1 MAYGPK
7 NLREPDNFFF
17 LSCPLSKAFLTLQ
30 LFRIT
35 GRVFYEKSGEDI
47 FFMKKRTILIL
58 LIAAAVLAAGIF
70 YFLSD
75 SFTSGNG
82 KLMKAEAVAAPLFMY
97 GLPVDS
103 FDVVQDK
110 IGNNEFLADILL
122 KHHVDYPTIT
132 RLAHSTR
139 EVFDV
144 RKIRYGNKYTL
155 LLNHDSLA
163 RARYFIYEISPVD
176 FVIYDLGDTI
186 HARLGAKEVAVVID
200 TASGIINSSLW
211 NALIANG
218 DDPNLANE
226 LSEIYAWT
234 IDFFGI
240 QKGDSYKA
248 IYERRLVDGENIGI
262 GRVLAA
268 NMNHYG
274 KDIHAF
280 YFVQNEQGDYFDEK
294 ANSLR
299 RAFLKAPLKF
309 KRISSG
315 FSNSRMHPILKIRRP
330 HHGVDYAADHG
341 TPVVAIG
348 DGVVEFAKWDNGG
361 GGRAVKIKHNS
372 TYTTLYMHLSK
383 YGAGIQAGT
392 RVKQGQIVG
401 YVGSSGMATG
411 PHLDFRVYRNGKPI
425 DPTKMESP
433 PAHPVDTAYRQQFYA
448 ECEKWMHILHN
459 IPFAE
464 SDSLLTAL

>member
-1 MAYGPK
+1 M
-7 NLREPDNFFF
+7 
-17 LSCPLSKAFLTLQ
+17 Q
-30 LFRIT
+30 
-35 GRVFYEKSGEDI
+35 
-47 FFMKKRTILIL
+47 KRSILII
-58 LIAAAVLAAGIF
+58 LIAAAVIAAGI
-70 YFLSD
+70 YFFVKD
-75 SFTSGNG
+75 SFFQAGEG
-82 KLMKAEAVAAPLFMY
+82 LEQAEIIAPPRFLY

-110 IGNNEFLADILL
+110 VRNNEFLSEILL

-132 RLAHSTR
+132 RLANATR
-139 EVFDV
+139 GVFDV
-144 RKIRYGNKYTL
+144 RKIRYGNNYTL
-155 LLNHDSLA
+155 LLSNDSLA
-163 RARYFIYEISPVD
+163 KARYFIYEISPID

-200 TASGIINSSLW
+200 TASGVINSSLW
-211 NALIANG
+211 NALVDNG

-240 QKGDSYKA
+240 QKGDSYKVV
-248 IYERRLVDGENIGI
+248 YERRLVDGENIGI

-268 NMNHYG
+268 NMNHHG

-280 YFVQNEQGDYFDEK
+280 YFVQNEQGDYYDDE

-315 FSNSRMHPILKIRRP
+315 FTHSRMHPILKIRRP
-330 HHGVDYAADHG
+330 HLGVDYAAERG
-341 TPVVAIG
+341 TPVVSIG
-348 DGVVEFAKWDNGG
+348 DGVVVFAKWDNGG
-361 GGRAVKIKHNS
+361 GGRAVKIKHNG

-383 YGAGIQAGT
+383 YGAGIKGGA

-401 YVGSSGMATG
+401 YVGSSGLATG
-411 PHLDFRVYRNGKPI
+411 PHLDFRVYRNGQAT
-425 DPTKMESP
+425 DPTKLESP
-433 PAHPVDTAYRQQFYA
+433 PAHPVDAAYRQQFFA
-448 ECEKWMHILHN
+448 ERDKWMRVLHN
-459 IPFAE
+459 IPTTGT
-464 SDSLLTAL
+464 DSLTSWPVVTNTTLSEK

>member
-1 MAYGPK
+1 MQK
-7 NLREPDNFFF
+7 R
-17 LSCPLSKAFLTLQ
+17 S
-30 LFRIT
+30 
-35 GRVFYEKSGEDI
+35 I
-47 FFMKKRTILIL
+47 FIII
-58 LIAAAVLAAGIF
+58 IAVAVAAAGIY
-70 YFLSD
+70 YFFSD
-75 SFTSGNG
+75 SPISGG
-82 KLMKAEAVAAPLFMY
+82 SKLTKAETVVAPRFLY
-97 GLPVDS
+97 DLPVDS

-110 IGNNEFLADILL
+110 IGKNEFLADILL
-122 KHHVDYPTIT
+122 KHHVDYPTIN
-132 RLAHSTR
+132 RLANAAR

-163 RARYFIYEISPVD
+163 KARYFIYEISPVD

-200 TASGIINSSLW
+200 TASGIINTSLW
-211 NALIANG
+211 NALIDNG

-240 QKGDSYKA
+240 HKGDSYTV

-268 NMNHYG
+268 NMNHFG
-274 KDIHAF
+274 KDLPAF
-280 YFVQNEQGDYFDEK
+280 YFVQNEQGDYFDEE

-299 RAFLKAPLKF
+299 RTFLKAPLKF

-315 FSNSRMHPILKIRRP
+315 FSYSRMHPILKYRRP
-330 HHGVDYAADHG
+330 HLGVDYAADHG
-341 TPVVAIG
+341 TPVVSIG

-361 GGRAVKIKHNS
+361 GGRAVKIKHNG

-383 YGAGIQAGT
+383 YGAGIKGGAH
-392 RVKQGQIVG
+392 VKQGQVVG

-433 PAHPVDTAYRQQFYA
+433 PAHPVDTAYRQEFFAQRD
-448 ECEKWMHILHN
+448 KWRSVLRN
-459 IPFAE
+459 IPVTEA
-464 SDSLLTAL
+464 DSLLTTL

>member
-1 MAYGPK
+1 M
-7 NLREPDNFFF
+7 
-17 LSCPLSKAFLTLQ
+17 Q
-30 LFRIT
+30 
-35 GRVFYEKSGEDI
+35 
-47 FFMKKRTILIL
+47 KRSILIIFL
-58 LIAAAVLAAGIF
+58 AAVVIAGGI
-70 YFLSD
+70 YFSISD
-75 SFTSGNG
+75 TGFQGGERLNKVET
-82 KLMKAEAVAAPLFMY
+82 VAAPRLMY

-103 FDVVQDK
+103 FDIVQDK
-110 IGNNEFLADILL
+110 VQNNEFLADILL
-122 KHHVDYPTIT
+122 KHHVDYPTIA
-132 RLAHSTR
+132 RLAHATR
-139 EVFDV
+139 GVFDV

-155 LLNHDSLA
+155 LLNHDTLA

-186 HARLGAKEVAVVID
+186 HARLGAKEVAIVID

-211 NALIANG
+211 NALIGNG

-240 QKGDSYKA
+240 QKGDSYKVV
-248 IYERRLVDGENIGI
+248 YERRLVDDKNIGI

-274 KDIHAF
+274 KDLHAF
-280 YFVQNEQGDYFDEK
+280 YFVQNEQGDYFDEE

-299 RAFLKAPLKF
+299 RTFLKAPLKF

-315 FSNSRMHPILKIRRP
+315 FTHSRMHPILKIRRP
-330 HHGVDYAADHG
+330 HLGVDYAADRG
-341 TPVVAIG
+341 TPVVSIG

-361 GGRAVKIKHNS
+361 GGRAVKVKHNS

-383 YGAGIQAGT
+383 YGSGITGGA

-401 YVGSSGMATG
+401 YVGSSGLATG
-411 PHLDFRVYRNGKPI
+411 PHLDFRVYRNGKAI

-448 ECEKWMHILHN
+448 ERDKWMRVLHN
-459 IPFAE
+459 IPITEA
-464 SDSLLTAL
+464 DSLLTAL

>member
-186 HARLGAKEVAVVID
+186 HARLGAKEVAVV
-200 TASGIINSSLW
+200 
-211 NALIANG
+211 
-218 DDPNLANE
+218 
-226 LSEIYAWT
+226 
-234 IDFFGI
+234 
-240 QKGDSYKA
+240 K
-248 IYERRLVDGENIGI
+248 I
-262 GRVLAA
+262 GRASCR
-268 NMNHYG
+268 
-274 KDIHAF
+274 
-280 YFVQNEQGDYFDEK
+280 E
-294 ANSLR
+294 
-299 RAFLKAPLKF
+299 
-309 KRISSG
+309 
-315 FSNSRMHPILKIRRP
+315 
-330 HHGVDYAADHG
+330 
-341 TPVVAIG
+341 
-348 DGVVEFAKWDNGG
+348 
-361 GGRAVKIKHNS
+361 
-372 TYTTLYMHLSK
+372 
-383 YGAGIQAGT
+383 
-392 RVKQGQIVG
+392 RV
-401 YVGSSGMATG
+401 
-411 PHLDFRVYRNGKPI
+411 
-425 DPTKMESP
+425 
-433 PAHPVDTAYRQQFYA
+433 
-448 ECEKWMHILHN
+448 
-459 IPFAE
+459 
-464 SDSLLTAL
+464 

>member
-1 MAYGPK
+1 M
-7 NLREPDNFFF
+7 
-17 LSCPLSKAFLTLQ
+17 Q
-30 LFRIT
+30 
-35 GRVFYEKSGEDI
+35 
-47 FFMKKRTILIL
+47 KRSVLIILV
-58 LIAAAVLAAGIF
+58 AAVVIAAGICF
-70 YFLSD
+70 FISD
-75 SFTSGNG
+75 AGFQGGERVHKVAT
-82 KLMKAEAVAAPLFMY
+82 VAAPRLMY

-122 KHHVDYPTIT
+122 KHHVDYPTIA
-132 RLAHSTR
+132 RLAHATR

-155 LLNHDSLA
+155 LLSHDSLA

-186 HARLGAKEVAVVID
+186 QARLGAKEVAVVID

-211 NALIANG
+211 NALIDNG
-218 DDPNLANE
+218 HDPNLANE

-240 QKGDSYKA
+240 HKGDSYTV
-248 IYERRLVDGENIGI
+248 IYERRLVDGLNIGI

-268 NMNHYG
+268 NMNHFG
-274 KDIHAF
+274 KDLPAF
-280 YFVQNEQGDYFDEK
+280 YFVQNGQGDYFDEE

-299 RAFLKAPLKF
+299 RTFLKAPLKF

-315 FSNSRMHPILKIRRP
+315 FSYSRMHPILKYRRP
-330 HHGVDYAADHG
+330 HLGVDYAADHG
-341 TPVVAIG
+341 TPVVSIG

-361 GGRAVKIKHNS
+361 GGRAVKIKHNA

-383 YGAGIQAGT
+383 YGAGIRGGA
-392 RVKQGQIVG
+392 RVKQGQVIG
-401 YVGSSGMATG
+401 YVGSSGLATG
-411 PHLDFRVYRNGKPI
+411 PHLDFRVYRSGKPI

-433 PAHPVDTAYRQQFYA
+433 PAHPVDTAYRREFFAQRD
-448 ECEKWMHILHN
+448 KWRQVLRN
-459 IPFAE
+459 IPVAAP
-464 SDSLLTAL
+464 DSLLTAVYLPDEGGAI